1 MSKFERLE
9 ELADLYRVT
18 RDPQDQS
25 AILREF
31 AMKASYLKVD
41 GRAIL
46 LVDGGRKVVA
56 EGIDTQVKCRD
67 CNRDFKNNHALRA
80 HRGRIHK
87 KEKI

>member
-1 MSKFERLE
+1 MSKLERLE

-31 AMKASYLKVD
+31 AMKASYLGVD

-46 LVDGGRKVVA
+46 LRDVGRKVVA
-56 EGIDTQVKCRD
+56 EGIDTQVKCPD
-67 CNRDFKNNHALRA
+67 CERTFGNERGLMA
-80 HRGRIHK
+80 HRGRMHK
-87 KEKI
+87 K